1 MISMHFN
8 SYASLAIF
16 FISFLFCSAFFF
28 NMKIYMLYECQLSL
42 IFITVRQLAIYL
54 SLKTFN
60 IRTAHFVLSLD
71 FRPCSLYNNVNYSAQ
86 HVYKPLFGYSVVT
99 CRLTCSE
106 MFLSINEKKKLERS
120 PGKGRTQYNLTNGR
134 TALAQLYVLVQIYAL
149 YSDRALS
156 FNPWQ
161 RALSSE
167 SIDCSLGLAIAY
179 IYSDQLRANFVITR
193 HYESNPKCYLS
204 SCIVRT
210 FFIFVRMASSHHLE
224 KYYT

>member
-1 MISMHFN
+1 MFTNPCLVILLL
-8 SYASLAIF
+8 LAGLLVPKCF
-16 FISFLFCSAFFF
+16 F
-28 NMKIYMLYECQLSL
+28 QL
-42 IFITVRQLAIYL
+42 T
-54 SLKTFN
+54 K
-60 IRTAHFVLSLD
+60 
-71 FRPCSLYNNVNYSAQ
+71 
-86 HVYKPLFGYSVVT
+86 
-99 CRLTCSE
+99 
-106 MFLSINEKKKLERS
+106 KKKLERS
-120 PGKGRTQYNLTNGR
+120 PGKGRTQYNLTNGL

-179 IYSDQLRANFVITR
+179 IYSDQLRTNFVITR